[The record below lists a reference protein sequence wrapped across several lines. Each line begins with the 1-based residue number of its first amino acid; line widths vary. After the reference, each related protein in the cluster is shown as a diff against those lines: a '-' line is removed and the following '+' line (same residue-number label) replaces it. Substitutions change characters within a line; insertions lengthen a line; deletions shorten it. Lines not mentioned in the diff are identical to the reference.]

1 MLSELSLAYRFKDF
15 CQLAVRSAVSGPGQS
30 ELLGRFCYEASTA
43 IVMQE
48 QPVLSF
54 ADVTTACNSN
64 NLNFSAWIPP
74 HYCVNMLNEEE
85 VGLYQNVLL

>member
-1 MLSELSLAYRFKDF
+1 M
-15 CQLAVRSAVSGPGQS
+15 RSAVSGPGQS
-30 ELLGRFCYEASTA
+30 ELLGRFCYKASTA

-64 NLNFSAWIPP
+64 NLNFSGFSLIT
-74 HYCVNMLNEEE
+74 VNMLNEEE

>member
-1 MLSELSLAYRFKDF
+1 M
-15 CQLAVRSAVSGPGQS
+15 SGPGQS
-30 ELLGRFCYEASTA
+30 ELQLGRFCYKASTA
-43 IVMQE
+43 IVRQE

-64 NLNFSAWIPP
+64 NFNFSGFSLTT
-74 HYCVNMLNEEE
+74 VNMLNEEE

>member
-1 MLSELSLAYRFKDF
+1 
-15 CQLAVRSAVSGPGQS
+15 VSGPGQS
-30 ELLGRFCYEASTA
+30 ELLGRFCYARQA
-43 IVMQE
+43 

-64 NLNFSAWIPP
+64 NLNFSGFSFIT
-74 HYCVNMLNEEE
+74 VNMLNEEE